1 MAGIARKVELFN
13 LAYRL
18 AWTHID
24 EHPALKGPSASS
36 ALNASIRRQLA
47 AGADDVVVIAA
58 QAIKDLGEARYIP
71 VQSADRL

>member
-13 LAYRL
+13 LAYKL
-18 AWTHID
+18 AWAHID
-24 EHPALKGPSASS
+24 ENPALKGPAAAD

-58 QAIKDLGEARYIP
+58 QAIKDLGDDRYIP
-71 VQSADRL
+71 VQSPGRL